1 MKFLYSHF
9 KLKIRLGKFMYVKK
23 VGKIKKNQEKS
34 RKIKKNQEII

>member
-1 MKFLYSHF
+1 
-9 KLKIRLGKFMYVKK
+9 MYVKK